1 MYARMHV
8 CMINT
13 HDEIFVLHKYDTLFF
28 MLLSYHFSQMYVH
41 NTYTDTHTHTQF
53 KRKNIESKRHSLVF
67 LIDRNINKMYV
78 IVYSEVHLR
87 YFDIHEA
94 YLFVVHIN
102 ETSHRTLRKV
112 GDP

>member
-1 MYARMHV
+1 MSSCIYFS
-8 CMINT
+8 
-13 HDEIFVLHKYDTLFF
+13 EI
-28 MLLSYHFSQMYVH
+28 
-41 NTYTDTHTHTQF
+41 
-53 KRKNIESKRHSLVF
+53 
-67 LIDRNINKMYV
+67 
-78 IVYSEVHLR
+78 HLR